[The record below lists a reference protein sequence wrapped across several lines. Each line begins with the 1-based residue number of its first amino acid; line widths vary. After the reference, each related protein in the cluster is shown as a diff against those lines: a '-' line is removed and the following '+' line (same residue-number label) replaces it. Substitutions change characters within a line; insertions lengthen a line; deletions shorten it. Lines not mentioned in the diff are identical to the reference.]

1 MTDARN
7 LRAELD
13 LPATDAAER
22 LSAIAVGLASGEV
35 GLATAGR
42 SHLLRPG
49 PDVRMELDASQGEH
63 DGRLTIGLIWKNYL
77 GYGLAEWLEQSSDGL
92 AAEIQP
98 EPYDT
103 DGGGF
108 LMPGNDQSFDFS
120 TRSDPNQTAEYLER
134 IARYI
139 RAGLVRLSSGAESID
154 LAVAGDVKLVIAAES
169 RHEKGRGSLRIE
181 LSWKPAVVKEEPH
194 IVIEGADEGTAPWAA
209 PADGARATG

>member
-1 MTDARN
+1 MMDARK

-22 LSAIAVGLASGEV
+22 LSAIALGLSTGEV
-35 GLATAGR
+35 GLAAAGR

-49 PDVRMELDASQGEH
+49 PDIRMELDASQDEH
-63 DGRLTIGLIWKNYL
+63 DGKLTIGLVWKSSL
-77 GYGLAEWLEQSSDGL
+77 GYGLTEWLEQSSRGL

-103 DGGGF
+103 DGGDF
-108 LMPGNDQSFDFS
+108 LMPGNDQTFDFS

-154 LAVAGDVKLVIAAES
+154 LAVAGDVKLVITAES
-169 RHEKGRGSLRIE
+169 RHEKGRGSLRVE
-181 LSWKPAVVKEEPH
+181 LSWKPAVVKEAPH

>member
-1 MTDARN
+1 MMDARK

-22 LSAIAVGLASGEV
+22 LSAIALGLASGEV

-63 DGRLTIGLIWKNYL
+63 DGRLTIGLIWKSHL
-77 GYGLAEWLEQSSDGL
+77 GYGLPEWLEQSSRGL

-103 DGGGF
+103 DGGDF

-120 TRSDPNQTAEYLER
+120 TRSATRTRRPSTSNASPG
-134 IARYI
+134 YI
-139 RAGLVRLSSGAESID
+139 RARTRETLLRRRVLSTWPLWATS
-154 LAVAGDVKLVIAAES
+154 
-169 RHEKGRGSLRIE
+169 
-181 LSWKPAVVKEEPH
+181 SW
-194 IVIEGADEGTAPWAA
+194 
-209 PADGARATG
+209 R